1 MSPTDQSAPRLFC
14 FGLGYCAR
22 RYIQMSNIATAGT
35 VREAPREST
44 PGIRTYVFDPNDAAL
59 RTAIAESERILV
71 SIPPDREGDAV
82 LRHFSGVIR
91 PGASIVYLSSLG
103 VYGDYE
109 GALVTEE
116 SECRPQSARSRA
128 RLDAE
133 RAWEAHA
140 QLTRARVATLRLA
153 GIYGPGRNALVQVKE
168 GVARRIVKPGQ
179 VFNRIHVDD
188 IAQAIGAAFESS
200 ADGIFN
206 IADDEPSRPG
216 DPIAFAAQLLSVPP
230 PPEIPFE
237 EARPGM
243 SPMALSFYA
252 DCRRADNRRMK
263 SVLGVSLRY
272 PTYREGLRALFAARE
287 F

>member
-59 RTAIAESERILV
+59 RTAIAQSERILV

-82 LRHFSGVIR
+82 LRHFSDVIR

-140 QLTRARVATLRLA
+140 QLTRARVAILRLA
-153 GIYGPGRNALVQVKE
+153 GIYGPGRNALVQVKD

-188 IAQAIGAAFESS
+188 IAQAIGAAFESP

-206 IADDEPSRPG
+206 IADDEPSPPG

-237 EARPGM
+237 EARRGM

-252 DCRRADNRRMK
+252 ECRRADNRRMK